1 MAELAP
7 GVTRYRLQGYRYRS
21 QGAGDLIVAALL
33 LVGGLA
39 FAIWG
44 YGSDPTTVLVIAAVC
59 TLVPAPTIVFPWP
72 VRAVIICAA
81 NVAVLSWANETGHL
95 GRGYAIAWFVSA
107 VAGMAPLMALAYRR
121 YRRERL
127 ERAEGAPPTG
137 LDPSDGRD
145 VGVFATWR
153 DAAYDYEAAQPTLE
167 VVLDAV
173 RALNGADRTFVSVFH
188 GPGRLDVGG
197 DANNRL
203 VVLASDDRRTWHMV
217 EDPRE
222 PEGKEPIVVAGIRT
236 RYPRRRTTTLPAAER
251 AASAWLLRG
260 ERDPGLDW
268 WSDTA
273 LDEAFRPRSLTL
285 ND

>member
-1 MAELAP
+1 M
-7 GVTRYRLQGYRYRS
+7 TRYRLQGYRYRS
-21 QGAGDLIVAALL
+21 QGAGSLVVAALL

-72 VRAVIICAA
+72 VRVVIICAA

-127 ERAEGAPPTG
+127 ERAEGAPPSG

-153 DAAYDYEAAQPTLE
+153 DSRVRLRGGPALSRGRARRRTRAQRPRPHLR
-167 VVLDAV
+167 VDLPRPRPA
-173 RALNGADRTFVSVFH
+173 RRRRRRRTTGSSCWQ
-188 GPGRLDVGG
+188 
-197 DANNRL
+197 
-203 VVLASDDRRTWHMV
+203 SDDRRTWHMV
-217 EDPRE
+217 EDPHA
-222 PEGKEPIVVAGIRT
+222 PEGKEPMVVAGIRT
-236 RYPRRRTTTLPAAER
+236 QYPRRRTTTLPAAER
-251 AASAWLLRG
+251 AVSAWLLRG

-273 LDEAFRPRSLTL
+273 LDEAFRPPSLTL
-285 ND
+285 TD